1 MLESEKEV
9 LEYELPYKQNC
20 RLKLSTHI
28 LYIVLIVFFTL
39 GAFFFPTDDSEA
51 LVLKVFFTLFTLF
64 FLLLWLYMG
73 ILKKSYLEIT
83 NEYIKTISLFGSKT
97 ITWDKAADV
106 SIYKQ
111 NHNTMIGI
119 ITKEK
124 LSKRKDSLGTL
135 FSDLFGGTFSLAISL
150 MIYPDIDIERLYLT
164 ISNRI
169 DSAIDKETIETPIN
183 LTSED
188 ISNNQE
194 YKDENSS
201 FFISLIKCVFA
212 SFAIGILYGYSMY
225 LFNKNILLIPL
236 IGSIIILYLYNKNYE
251 ERTVNFLFRILIGL
265 TLTIQIFVADMLSIY
280 LTMKLPL
287 NSDYISEFLH
297 YYFKYL
303 FSVNGAIV
311 LIIAFVLFVVGA
323 FQGYQTRLQRQLGK
337 FRMKKI
343 GNYYYKKND
352 NKILIYLIDPA
363 DFDDTDPE
371 NQIAIIYK
379 NCLIELYKNNIKA
392 FYIPCHV
399 IKEMNANILYNNIL
413 NINNTDYYKI
423 NLGGTDNFQNYVFPC
438 VLKCTSSMKVAVIE
452 LQVK

>member
-28 LYIVLIVFFTL
+28 LYIVLIAFFTL
-39 GAFFFPTDDSEA
+39 GAFFFPTDDNEA
-51 LVLKVFFTLFTLF
+51 LVLKVFFILFTLF
-64 FLLLWLYMG
+64 LLILWLYMG
-73 ILKKSYLEIT
+73 ILKRSYLEIT
-83 NEYIKTISLFGSKT
+83 KEYIKTGSLFGSKT

-169 DSAIDKETIETPIN
+169 ESQLNKEAIENQTN
-183 LTSED
+183 LTDED
-188 ISNNQE
+188 TIDIQE
-194 YKDENSS
+194 YQKKNSS
-201 FFISLIKCVFA
+201 FLISLFKCIFA

-225 LFNKNILLIPL
+225 FFNKNFLLIPL
-236 IGSIIILYLYNKNYE
+236 IGLIIILYLYNKNYE
-251 ERTVNFLFRILIGL
+251 ERAVNFVFRLLIGL
-265 TLTIQIFVADMLSIY
+265 TCTIQIFVADMLSIY

-287 NSDYISEFLH
+287 QLDYISEFLR

-303 FSVNGAIV
+303 LSVNGVMV
-311 LIIAFVLFVVGA
+311 LIIAFVLFVVGT
-323 FQGYQTRLQRQLGK
+323 FQGYQTRLQRQLSK

-343 GNYYYKKND
+343 GNYYYKKDGNR
-352 NKILIYLIDPA
+352 ILVYLIDPA

-371 NQIAIIYK
+371 NQIAIIYI
-379 NCLIELYKNNIKA
+379 LQIG
-392 FYIPCHV
+392 FY
-399 IKEMNANILYNNIL
+399 
-413 NINNTDYYKI
+413 
-423 NLGGTDNFQNYVFPC
+423 NLTHSLSIV
-438 VLKCTSSMKVAVIE
+438 
-452 LQVK
+452 